1 MNKLQLILYSSKY
14 HKEIAGFLQQAYVLR
29 NSNLGLTKPNCCR
42 NLKIFHLGTRLS
54 GTRSSMSIC
63 HYVIDIRI
71 IKQGINS
78 KLTDEAAFECDRLSR
93 WSCKILTYIEFITGK
108 IHKFHKQFANALYS
122 T

>member
-1 MNKLQLILYSSKY
+1 MLKQLAYLNLISLTQNKMNKLQLILYSSKY

-54 GTRSSMSIC
+54 GTKLSMSIC

-71 IKQGINS
+71 TKLGINS
-78 KLTDEAAFECDRLSR
+78 KPTDLVAFKCSR
-93 WSCKILTYIEFITGK
+93 FSGF
-108 IHKFHKQFANALYS
+108 F
-122 T
+122 